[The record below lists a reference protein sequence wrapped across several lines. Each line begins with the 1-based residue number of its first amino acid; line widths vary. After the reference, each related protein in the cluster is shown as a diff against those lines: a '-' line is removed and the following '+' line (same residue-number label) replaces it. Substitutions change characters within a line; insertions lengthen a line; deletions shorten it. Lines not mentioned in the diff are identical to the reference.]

1 MKRLILICGANG
13 VGKSTA
19 SKALLRMLPH
29 SAYVESDSCRMTN
42 PDDLRP
48 ALVQMQYRNLLAL
61 IGNAL
66 ACPEVSNVIF
76 PYGFHGHRKA
86 LFEQLWEEITRG
98 FPDTRLIPLLL
109 CCSPEENVRRAKAD
123 GRDHER
129 IERGMKNSRNAY
141 EGMDWPCIDV
151 TRLTPDETA
160 QEILRRLQLAET
172 GISTGKV

>member
-13 VGKSTA
+13 IGKSTT
-19 SKALLRMLPH
+19 SKALLRVLPH
-29 SAYVESDSCRMTN
+29 SAYVESYSCRMTN
-42 PDDLRP
+42 PDDFRP

-86 LFEQLWEEITRG
+86 LFEKLWEEITRG

-123 GRDHER
+123 GRDPER

>member
-13 VGKSTA
+13 IGKSTT
-19 SKALLRMLPH
+19 SKALLRVLPH

-42 PDDLRP
+42 PDDFRP

-86 LFEQLWEEITRG
+86 LFEKLWEEITRG

-109 CCSPEENVRRAKAD
+109 CCSPAAALNTIRELSLMPQLPTLYLLHREVALVCSASSRA
-123 GRDHER
+123 
-129 IERGMKNSRNAY
+129 
-141 EGMDWPCIDV
+141 
-151 TRLTPDETA
+151 
-160 QEILRRLQLAET
+160 
-172 GISTGKV
+172 